1 MQGIWGEI
9 ERRDPNPMK
18 CAVDI
23 ATATYLINRLPTNIL
38 KLKTPLQTLSE
49 FTKLPPALTLQPRI
63 FGCSVFVHIPKMN
76 RTKLDPCAEKCV
88 FVGYGVN
95 QKGYRCYN
103 PKTRHMF
110 TTMNCD
116 FLETEYYYNSQHN
129 GQEEKECLDTLCWL
143 KYFSS
148 SEEISHSTKGESLNT
163 PTQSVEP
170 IVSATENALPNLMP
184 EVSNTYSSGNRFIVS
199 DHGEKT
205 IEQVEPVRE
214 EMVELC
220 EPPQEET
227 PERYV
232 LPPRANR
239 GIPPKRYSPERE
251 TRGSKYPVT
260 NIAKGNLSEEARAFV
275 SSLYSEETPA
285 TSRNLVRTPTRRRPI
300 FGALVPRAGNLEDL
314 SLPFSPLLCP
324 SGDDD
329 KLASS
334 AAPSLD
340 LAVARP

>member
-1 MQGIWGEI
+1 
-9 ERRDPNPMK
+9 
-18 CAVDI
+18 
-23 ATATYLINRLPTNIL
+23 
-38 KLKTPLQTLSE
+38 
-49 FTKLPPALTLQPRI
+49 
-63 FGCSVFVHIPKMN
+63 MN

-103 PKTRHMF
+103 PKIRHMF

-116 FLETEYYYNSQHN
+116 FLETEYYYNSQHS
-129 GQEEKECLDTLCWL
+129 GQGENECLDTLCWL
-143 KYFSS
+143 KYVSS
-148 SEEISHSTKGESLNT
+148 SEEINHITKDESLNT
-163 PTQSVEP
+163 PTQSMEP
-170 IVSATENALPNLMP
+170 IVSATENVLPNLMP
-184 EVSNTYSSGNRFIVS
+184 EVSNTYSSNTHSSNTENVSNTYSSGSRFIVY

-205 IEQVEPVRE
+205 IEQVEPVQE

-239 GIPPKRYSPERE
+239 GIPPKWYSPEKE

-260 NIAKGNLSEEARAFV
+260 NIAKGNLSKEARDFV

-285 TSRNLVRTPTRRRPI
+285 TV
-300 FGALVPRAGNLEDL
+300 
-314 SLPFSPLLCP
+314 
-324 SGDDD
+324 
-329 KLASS
+329 K
-334 AAPSLD
+334 
-340 LAVARP
+340 